1 LFDRGSIYF
10 SDKDGNQVSAA
21 TLKSGYKVAVSP
33 IQITDPNDLYEKIG
47 GLLDVDKEAFLAQVS
62 KKKDPYEEGM
72 HFDYSIECENGFV
85 YKTLPHRRGT
95 IQVMNSDG
103 TPLRCGHKI
112 Y

>member
-1 LFDRGSIYF
+1 MKFMIGLFISTIAVF
-10 SDKDGNQVSAA
+10 ILA
-21 TLKSGYKVAVSP
+21 GYCES
-33 IQITDPNDLYEKIG
+33 
-47 GLLDVDKEAFLAQVS
+47 
-62 KKKDPYEEGM
+62 KKDPYEEGM

-85 YKTLPHRRGT
+85 YKTLDHRRGT